1 MKLYVPL
8 SLIVFVE
15 GSRFKLSS
23 TKINF
28 IFCFQNSTL
37 VCTNDD
43 VYDMLLQLLNTQYF
57 SETETSANCTPMKQP
72 EKSRTNEIGRSIY
85 AYVTPVILLVGI
97 LGNSLSLTVFLSRNM
112 RNLSA
117 SSYLAALSISD
128 MLVLILYVT
137 VEWLKR
143 GLVYLIPN
151 TNLQFLDKDGACQTL
166 LYIAYVLRFFSSWL
180 VTAFT
185 IERYIGVCHPLYR
198 RYICSLPGSRRIIFG
213 IMIASSIIVIY
224 KPVLSGVYLSHDG
237 IHYCTGSKDH
247 DFLSF
252 ILDSIFALL
261 ITLVPF
267 VIISVLNV
275 LIMRKLCLRK
285 SQFRVFGRKHVN
297 RRENRPI
304 TSQSISDES
313 LIKLEFTLILFTIS
327 FCYIACNGPYFIV
340 WFRNFLHSKHLST
353 HLQYSNYGVEYWQG
367 ILYITKT
374 IFYMNYCINFFLYS
388 ITGKHFRREVKSLL
402 TCEHKKTSFRYSQST
417 SKTCS

>member
-1 MKLYVPL
+1 M
-8 SLIVFVE
+8 E
-15 GSRFKLSS
+15 
-23 TKINF
+23 
-28 IFCFQNSTL
+28 
-37 VCTNDD
+37 
-43 VYDMLLQLLNTQYF
+43 
-57 SETETSANCTPMKQP
+57 QP
-72 EKSRTNEIGRSIY
+72 EKSRTNEIGRSVY
-85 AYVTPVILLVGI
+85 AYATPVILLVGF

-117 SSYLAALSISD
+117 SSYLAALSVSD
-128 MLVLILYVT
+128 LLVLIFYVT

-143 GLVYLIPN
+143 GLVYLLPEFK
-151 TNLQFLDKDGACQTL
+151 LHFLDQNGTCQTL
-166 LYIAYVLRFFSSWL
+166 LYIAYVLRFLSSWL

-213 IMIASSIIVIY
+213 VMIASCIIVIY

-252 ILDSIFALL
+252 VLDSIFALL

-285 SQFRVFGRKHVN
+285 SH
-297 RRENRPI
+297 RENRSKI
-304 TSQSISDES
+304 SSQSSSDAS
-313 LIKLEFTLILFTIS
+313 FIRLEFTLILFTIS
-327 FCYIACNGPYFIV
+327 FCFITFNGPYFIV
-340 WFRNFLHSKHLST
+340 WFRNFLHSKHLSK

-388 ITGKHFRREVKSLL
+388 ITGRHFRREVKSLL
-402 TCEHKKTSFRYSQST
+402 TFKHKMTSSRFSRSA
-417 SKTCS
+417 SKNCSWV